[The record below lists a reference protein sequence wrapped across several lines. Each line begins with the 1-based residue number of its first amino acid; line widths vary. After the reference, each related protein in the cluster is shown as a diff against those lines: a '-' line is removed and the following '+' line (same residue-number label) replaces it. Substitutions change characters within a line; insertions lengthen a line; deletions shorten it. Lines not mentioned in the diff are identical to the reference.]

1 MNSSRFSNLP
11 EVSPAFIHKMA
22 AKAKTA
28 TTAAMIGRRTRA
40 PSAWKASEPV

>member
-1 MNSSRFSNLP
+1 MP
-11 EVSPAFIHKMA
+11 EVSPEFIHKMA
-22 AKAKTA
+22 RNASTA